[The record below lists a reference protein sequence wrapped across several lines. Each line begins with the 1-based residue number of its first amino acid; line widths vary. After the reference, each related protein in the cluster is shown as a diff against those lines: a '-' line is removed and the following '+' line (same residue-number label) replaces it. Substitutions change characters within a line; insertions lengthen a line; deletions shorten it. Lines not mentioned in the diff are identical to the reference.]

1 MQEQGLLS
9 HTGTKAELSSRMPA
23 RPFVALPNSSARR
36 DCQQSWP
43 CSGLERC
50 CAVPPS
56 CRRCSASCLASKQSA
71 GPCCAMQGFLPA
83 RSASSLSSLCEAQ
96 PRAAPAGEAPRRYF
110 TPFSNCFAVKCC
122 AFGSEEQSCKVLHFP
137 AVEDGLPCSQCCCSP
152 SAYAAFSFLS
162 CYFFPLIE
170 LFAALALN
178 TIVAIKNNIKKNPQR
193 QPFTNQHM
201 KDLAGGGLGSA
212 GE

>member
-96 PRAAPAGEAPRRYF
+96 PRAAPAGEAPQRCF
-110 TPFSNCFAVKCC
+110 PPFLKLLCCEMLAVLLVPKSKAAKFSTSLLLRTGCH
-122 AFGSEEQSCKVLHFP
+122 ALSAASRPVLMQLSHFFP
-137 AVEDGLPCSQCCCSP
+137 V
-152 SAYAAFSFLS
+152 F
-162 CYFFPLIE
+162 FFPL
-170 LFAALALN
+170 
-178 TIVAIKNNIKKNPQR
+178 
-193 QPFTNQHM
+193 
-201 KDLAGGGLGSA
+201 
-212 GE
+212 